1 MALILAQARPDL
13 PAEAIYEE
21 ILRIRPKAWP
31 NLRIVEWGDALLRR
45 GGTMIGAAAGLYRRQ
60 LVAFPRVRTL
70 MAEGGRAREVA
81 AADAAA

>member
-1 MALILAQARPDL
+1 
-13 PAEAIYEE
+13 
-21 ILRIRPKAWP
+21 
-31 NLRIVEWGDALLRR
+31 
-45 GGTMIGAAAGLYRRQ
+45 MIGAAAGLYRRQ